1 MQPACNM
8 YYGFNKGHNIYVQ
21 EAHQEMR

>member
-1 MQPACNM
+1 ML
-8 YYGFNKGHNIYVQ
+8 KQ

>member
-1 MQPACNM
+1 L
-8 YYGFNKGHNIYVQ
+8 FVQ

>member
-1 MQPACNM
+1 MGQIT
-8 YYGFNKGHNIYVQ
+8 KQ

>member
-1 MQPACNM
+1 M
-8 YYGFNKGHNIYVQ
+8 GKQ